1 MIMKKKIFT
10 SLGLMSGTSMDG
22 VDLSIIKSD
31 GYDEFSS
38 VLNVYREFDDE
49 IFQQLTNLRDKILDI
64 NDLKAHS
71 KTLNDLEKKFTL
83 FNAKI
88 ISEIINNSDQEID
101 LVGFHGQ
108 TIFHNANIKVSKQ
121 LGDGKLLSSLTKK
134 IVINNF
140 RQNDLNHG
148 GEGAPLTPIF
158 HNLISKIINKKFQV
172 KLPIIIINIGGIT
185 NVTQIEDYSNDSKK
199 IFFAYDIA
207 PGNCLIDQWVRNH
220 NKSKFD
226 KYGNYAASGKVDN
239 LILNQAIDNFE
250 IKSFD
255 KSLDIKDFDLSFVKG
270 LSFEDGCATLTKFT
284 AYLISDGLKKINERN
299 NIFSNHYILC
309 GGGRKNNFLIKS
321 ISEFLD
327 NKNIN
332 LTDIDNYHF
341 DGNFIESQAFAFLA
355 IRSYLNLPISF
366 PNTTRCK
373 KAISGG
379 EVFQNF

>member
-1 MIMKKKIFT
+1 MKKKIFT
-10 SLGLMSGTSMDG
+10 SLGLMTGTSMDG

-31 GYDEFSS
+31 GYDEFLS
-38 VLNVYREFDDE
+38 VFNVYREFDDE
-49 IFQQLTNLRDKILDI
+49 IYRGLTNLRDKII
-64 NDLKAHS
+64 NVNDLKVHS
-71 KTLNDLEKKFTL
+71 DILNDLEKKFTL

-88 ISEIINNSDQEID
+88 ISEITNNFDQEFD
-101 LVGFHGQ
+101 LIGFHGQ
-108 TIFHNANIKVSKQ
+108 TVFHDANIKVSKQ
-121 LGDGKLLSSLTKK
+121 LGDAKLLSSLTKK

-172 KLPIIIINIGGIT
+172 NLPISIINIGGIT
-185 NVTQIEDYSNDSKK
+185 NVTQIKNCSNDLKK
-199 IFFAYDIA
+199 NFFAYDLA
-207 PGNCLIDQWVRNH
+207 PGNCLIDRWVRNY
-220 NKSKFD
+220 SKFKFD
-226 KYGNYAASGKVDN
+226 EDGNYAASGKVDD

-255 KSLDIKDFDLSFVKG
+255 KSLDVKDFDLSFVKG

-299 NIFSNHYILC
+299 NIFSNDYIFC
-309 GGGRKNNFLIKS
+309 GGGRKNNFLMKS

-332 LTDIDNYHF
+332 LTDIDNYNF

-355 IRSYLNLPISF
+355 IRSFLDLPISF

-379 EVFQNF
+379 KVFQNF